1 MNPDK
6 CQGHGRCFA
15 LAPDLFD
22 LDDFGISS
30 VIGDGTVPPD
40 RERVVRLV
48 AANCPEF
55 AVEVAG
61 DAADTGVAGVADVA
75 DVAGR

>member
-1 MNPDK
+1 MKVTVDPDK

-22 LDDFGISS
+22 LDDYGTSS

-40 RERVVRLV
+40 REAIVRLV

-55 AVEVAG
+55 AVEI
-61 DAADTGVAGVADVA
+61 AADEPGSVTASPH
-75 DVAGR
+75 

>member
-1 MNPDK
+1 MRVSIDTEK

-22 LDDFGISS
+22 LDDFGVAS

-48 AANCPEF
+48 VANCPEF
-55 AVEVAG
+55 AIEIV
-61 DAADTGVAGVADVA
+61 
-75 DVAGR
+75 GR

>member
-1 MNPDK
+1 MRVSIDTEK

-22 LDDFGISS
+22 LDDFGVSS

-48 AANCPEF
+48 VANCPEF
-55 AVEVAG
+55 AIEIVQ
-61 DAADTGVAGVADVA
+61 
-75 DVAGR
+75 

>member
-1 MNPDK
+1 MKVSVHTEK

-22 LDDFGISS
+22 LDDFGVSS
-30 VIGDGTVPPD
+30 LIGDGSVPPD
-40 RERVVRLV
+40 RETAVRLV

-55 AVEVAG
+55 AVEV
-61 DAADTGVAGVADVA
+61 VE
-75 DVAGR
+75 R

>member
-1 MNPDK
+1 MRVRVDAEK

-22 LDDFGISS
+22 LDDFGMSS
-30 VIGDGTVPPD
+30 VIGDGTVAPD
-40 RERVVRLV
+40 QEALVRLV

-55 AVEVAG
+55 AVEI
-61 DAADTGVAGVADVA
+61 DEE
-75 DVAGR
+75 

>member
-1 MNPDK
+1 MSSAVAGGLSGEVRVDPEK
-6 CQGHGRCFA
+6 CQGLGRCFA

-22 LDDFGISS
+22 LDDFGMSS

-55 AVEVAG
+55 AVEIVEA
-61 DAADTGVAGVADVA
+61 
-75 DVAGR
+75 